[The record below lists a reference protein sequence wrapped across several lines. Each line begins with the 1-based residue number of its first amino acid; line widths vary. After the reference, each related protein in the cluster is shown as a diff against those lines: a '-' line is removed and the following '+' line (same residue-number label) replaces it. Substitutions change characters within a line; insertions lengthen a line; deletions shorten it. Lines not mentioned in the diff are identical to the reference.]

1 MTPETMAEELRGLT
15 GAADVEVSEY
25 PINECPEDVFV
36 RDIRLRGSRH
46 IVTFPS
52 AGLYDR
58 LEHFAA
64 WVSAR

>member
-25 PINECPEDVFV
+25 PVNEWDVFV
-36 RDIRLRGSRH
+36 RDIRLRGSRY

-58 LEHFAA
+58 LENFAA